1 MIHRKIEHMKERPRH
16 ERVAFAG
23 AVAVG
28 AVVVLFVGWA
38 FYFFTSVSN
47 SIPLAAPTAATSTDA
62 Q

>member
-1 MIHRKIEHMKERPRH
+1 MKERPRH